1 MSGLENM
8 KRQILDEANHSA
20 EEQISKARTKAEE
33 ILREARE
40 QMEEQSAVMAK
51 KSEDETKDYAQR
63 IASSSEMQRKQAL
76 LQAKQEV
83 IQEVLNKAYQQ
94 VLHLEP
100 ESYFEMLQKL
110 LETYALPQEGTI
122 YFSAADLAR
131 MPQGF
136 ENVIE
141 QTAQKKGGHLV
152 VSKEPKDMDDL
163 CWFMAGLKKIVRS
176 GQCST
181 QSRMNCRMLYRKYYL
196 YRAQPFF
203 AGSKR
208 KREGGIRLE

>member
-40 QMEEQSAVMAK
+40 QM
-51 KSEDETKDYAQR
+51 ETKDYAQR

-110 LETYALPQEGTI
+110 LVTYALPQEGTI

-131 MPQGF
+131 MPQKF
-136 ENVIE
+136 EDVIE
-141 QTAQKKGGHLV
+141 QTAQKKGGHLGFR
-152 VSKEPKDMDDL
+152 KNRRIWTADL

>member
-100 ESYFEMLQKL
+100 ECMR
-110 LETYALPQEGTI
+110 LPSSVSVRFANI
-122 YFSAADLAR
+122 RRR
-131 MPQGF
+131 MRLF
-136 ENVIE
+136 WMWDAE
-141 QTAQKKGGHLV
+141 V
-152 VSKEPKDMDDL
+152 V
-163 CWFMAGLKKIVRS
+163 F
-176 GQCST
+176 
-181 QSRMNCRMLYRKYYL
+181 
-196 YRAQPFF
+196 
-203 AGSKR
+203 
-208 KREGGIRLE
+208 

>member
-131 MPQGF
+131 MPQKF
-136 ENVIE
+136 EDVIE
-141 QTAQKKGGHLV
+141 QRGGRILESYKLFDVYEGSQITAGYKSV
-152 VSKEPKDMDDL
+152 AYSITFRSKDHTLEEKEVTSAMNKIL
-163 CWFMAGLKKIVRS
+163 NGLQGLGIELRS
-176 GQCST
+176 
-181 QSRMNCRMLYRKYYL
+181 
-196 YRAQPFF
+196 
-203 AGSKR
+203 
-208 KREGGIRLE
+208 

>member
-20 EEQISKARTKAEE
+20 EEQISKARTKA
-33 ILREARE
+33 
-40 QMEEQSAVMAK
+40 
-51 KSEDETKDYAQR
+51 EDETKDYAQR

-131 MPQGF
+131 MPQKF
-136 ENVIE
+136 EDVIE

-152 VSKEPKDMDDL
+152 VSKEPKDMDGGFVL
-163 CWFMAGLKKIVRS
+163 V
-176 GQCST
+176 
-181 QSRMNCRMLYRKYYL
+181 Y
-196 YRAQPFF
+196 
-203 AGSKR
+203 
-208 KREGGIRLE
+208 GGIEENCTIRAMFHTKQDELSDVVQKILFV